1 MKYLLYPFDVENSIG
16 SFTVFAESVLMIRQ
30 LEFMPISKSGNDVYG
45 ELTHGRANTD
55 TPVFRGVTFGTLPF
69 PKCLQRAVSSRYRE
83 VKVFPKIGHYTL
95 DYLNHY
101 RMTVQQMEVTMIG
114 VLSEK
119 CTEFFYKVGEVF
131 LGQFVIRVCVLNGSS
146 GLK

>member
-101 RMTVQQMEVTMIG
+101 RMTVQ
-114 VLSEK
+114 
-119 CTEFFYKVGEVF
+119 FFQKFRLDVNFCLICFKFFQVF
-131 LGQFVIRVCVLNGSS
+131 LNFFSRWRCQ
-146 GLK
+146 